1 MVSTTKKTAK
11 PTRHKLDLS
20 IQFADKRH
28 KALLPRALLRQWA
41 MATLEGPMIV
51 TLRFVDSA
59 ESQQLNHDYRGKD
72 YATNVL
78 TFAYT
83 AEALEELG
91 SESNYSGENDSAS
104 LIDSDPNS
112 LVYSAD
118 IVICSPVI
126 ETEAIEQGKTL
137 LAHYAHMLVHGM
149 LHAQGYDHDDDT
161 EADEMETREAEILLT
176 IGFTDPYATEKTN
189 AAAIST

>member
-1 MVSTTKKTAK
+1 
-11 PTRHKLDLS
+11 
-20 IQFADKRH
+20 
-28 KALLPRALLRQWA
+28 
-41 MATLEGPMIV
+41 
-51 TLRFVDSA
+51 
-59 ESQQLNHDYRGKD
+59 KD

-83 AEALEELG
+83 AEQLG
-91 SESNYSGENDSAS
+91 SESNYSDKNDSPN

-126 ETEAIEQGKTL
+126 ETEAVEQGKEL

-149 LHAQGYDHDDDT
+149 LHAQGYDHDDDN
-161 EADEMETREAEILLT
+161 EA
-176 IGFTDPYATEKTN
+176 
-189 AAAIST
+189 

>member
-1 MVSTTKKTAK
+1 MVSTAKKSTK
-11 PTRHKLDLS
+11 PIRHKLDLS

-41 MATLEGPMIV
+41 LATLEGPMIV
-51 TLRFVDSA
+51 TLRFVDSV
-59 ESQQLNHDYRGKD
+59 EGQQLNQDYRGKD

-83 AEALEELG
+83 AEELG
-91 SESNYSGENDSAS
+91 SESNYSDDSDTAN

-126 ETEAIEQGKTL
+126 ENEAVEQGKTL

-149 LHAQGYDHDDDT
+149 LHAQGYDHDDDA
-161 EADEMETREAEILLT
+161 EAEAMETREAEILLT
-176 IGFTDPYATEKTN
+176 LGFTDPYATEKTN

>member
-1 MVSTTKKTAK
+1 MVSTAKKSTK
-11 PTRHKLDLS
+11 PIRHKLDLS

-41 MATLEGPMIV
+41 LATLEGPMIV
-51 TLRFVDSA
+51 TLRFVDSV
-59 ESQQLNHDYRGKD
+59 EGQQLNQDYRGKD

-83 AEALEELG
+83 AEELG
-91 SESNYSGENDSAS
+91 SESNYSDDNDTTN

-126 ETEAIEQGKTL
+126 ENEAVEQGKTL

-149 LHAQGYDHDDDT
+149 LHAQGYDHDDDA
-161 EADEMETREAEILLT
+161 EAEAMETREAEILLT
-176 IGFTDPYATEKTN
+176 LGFTDPYATEKTN

>member
-1 MVSTTKKTAK
+1 MVSTAKKSAK
-11 PTRHKLDLS
+11 PIRHKLDLS

-28 KALLPRALLRQWA
+28 KALLSRALLRQWA

-51 TLRFVDSA
+51 TLRFVDSV
-59 ESQQLNHDYRGKD
+59 EGQQLNHDYRGKD

-83 AEALEELG
+83 AEELG
-91 SESNYSGENDSAS
+91 SESNYSDDNDTAN
-104 LIDSDPNS
+104 LIDSNPNS

-126 ETEAIEQGKTL
+126 ENEAVEQGKTL

-149 LHAQGYDHDDDT
+149 LHAQGYDHDDDA
-161 EADEMETREAEILLT
+161 EAEAMETREAEILLT
-176 IGFTDPYATEKTN
+176 LGFTDPYATEKTN
-189 AAAIST
+189 ASAIST

>member
-1 MVSTTKKTAK
+1 MVSIIKKAAK
-11 PTRHKLDLS
+11 PIRHKLDLS

-28 KALLPRALLRQWA
+28 KVLLTRALLRQWA

-59 ESQQLNHDYRGKD
+59 EGQQLNHDYRGKD

-83 AEALEELG
+83 AEQLG
-91 SESNYSGENDSAS
+91 SESNYSDKNDSPN

-126 ETEAIEQGKTL
+126 ETEAVEQGKEL

-149 LHAQGYDHDDDT
+149 LHAQGYDHDDDN
-161 EADEMETREAEILLT
+161 EAEEMETREAEILLT
-176 IGFTDPYATEKTN
+176 LDFTDPYATEKTN